1 NFSTAENGRVHL
13 YEMVKTA
20 STRIAAYINDEV
32 RPKSVTFIM
41 HWCLPRLGDTLA
53 LDEAILFMTA
63 YRFDSYE
70 WSARMYRDLT
80 ISNIDECSVDLTIEP
95 VGTAERE
102 HPIAEFCKFLFQII
116 ENDRLFS
123 FTQNPRRECDIDSI
137 SEEVY
142 AMKNTNAINQKVIYS
157 ISHETK
163 FWKRLNE
170 IFNNR
175 SLNGRRIILTIM
187 MRFAIGDFESN
198 FHRFSSTST
207 TIHQNEYWCQA
218 VENAHRDYK
227 LICVDGELAT
237 SKYLLFLS
245 SPHFRRRFH
254 DEDNQ
259 SSECHLE
266 FMCAAVKQIL
276 IFVYTEAFTLD
287 TIHINYP
294 YIRQLIAFGKYFHFS
309 YLVDLKKRI
318 EAQLCAHLYNHIS
331 EPKIIVDFLL
341 LASNLD
347 FPQLKRHC
355 ISGIV
360 SQYYLAFKRK
370 YNFNTENFNDREMFN
385 VLNRGESIF
394 SPSLIQKIDI
404 NYKLT
409 KKINIVYNY

>member
-1 NFSTAENGRVHL
+1 MYFLPVSL
-13 YEMVKTA
+13 YSRLLQFKLQNKELKGA
-20 STRIAAYINDEV
+20 SSFV
-32 RPKSVTFIM
+32 F
-41 HWCLPRLGDTLA
+41 L
-53 LDEAILFMTA
+53 
-63 YRFDSYE
+63 RFG
-70 WSARMYRDLT
+70 
-80 ISNIDECSVDLTIEP
+80 CS
-95 VGTAERE
+95 
-102 HPIAEFCKFLFQII
+102 
-116 ENDRLFS
+116 
-123 FTQNPRRECDIDSI
+123 
-137 SEEVY
+137 
-142 AMKNTNAINQKVIYS
+142 
-157 ISHETK
+157 
-163 FWKRLNE
+163 
-170 IFNNR
+170 
-175 SLNGRRIILTIM
+175 
-187 MRFAIGDFESN
+187 
-198 FHRFSSTST
+198 
-207 TIHQNEYWCQA
+207 
-218 VENAHRDYK
+218 DYK

-294 YIRQLIAFGKYFHFS
+294 YIRQLIAFGKYFHFT
-309 YLVDLKKRI
+309 YLVDLKNRI
-318 EAQLCAHLYNHIS
+318 ETQLCAHLYNHIS

>member
-123 FTQNPRRECDIDSI
+123 FTQNPRRECDI
-137 SEEVY
+137 
-142 AMKNTNAINQKVIYS
+142 
-157 ISHETK
+157 
-163 FWKRLNE
+163 
-170 IFNNR
+170 
-175 SLNGRRIILTIM
+175 GRRIILTIM

-266 FMCAAVKQIL
+266 FMCAAVKQ
-276 IFVYTEAFTLD
+276 
-287 TIHINYP
+287 
-294 YIRQLIAFGKYFHFS
+294 
-309 YLVDLKKRI
+309 
-318 EAQLCAHLYNHIS
+318 HIS